1 MPDTTPP
8 DTTLAATGPS
18 GTVAS
23 SSASFEFSSTE
34 AGASFECKLDTGNW
48 AACSSPK
55 TYSGLS
61 DGSHTFSV
69 RSTDTAGNVDQS
81 PAARTWTVDTTAP
94 DTTLAGTGPSGTV
107 ASGSASFEFSSEA
120 GATFECKLDTGN
132 WTACSSP
139 KTYSALSDGSH
150 TFSVRAKDG
159 LGNTDASPP
168 ARTWT
173 IDTTAPDTT
182 LAATGPSGTV
192 TSTAATFGFS
202 SDDWSASFECK
213 LDTGNWVTCSSP
225 KAYSGLSDG
234 GHIFYV
240 RAKDAVGNTDATPAS
255 RAWTVDTTPPDTS
268 ITAGPSGTVGSSSTS
283 FEFSSPEPGAS
294 FECKLDT
301 ANWAACSSPK
311 AYTALSDGSHTFS
324 VRAKDGLGNADASPP
339 SRTWTVDTTAP
350 TASISQGPSGTVA
363 SASASFQFLSA
374 DGSASFE
381 CSLESDE
388 DWEPCNSPKGY
399 SGLSEGSH
407 TFYVRARDT
416 AGNVHGEP
424 TSRTW
429 TVDTT
434 APDTS
439 LTGGPSG
446 TLSSSTAAFE
456 FSSGDGSASFECKLD
471 AGAWEV
477 CADPKTYASLSEAP
491 HTFSVR
497 ARDSAGNVDPSPAS
511 QVWTIDLTPPETEI
525 TAGPVGTVTS
535 ASAVFSFWSPDVSAS
550 FECKL
555 DDGAW
560 HPCAGPQSYASLT
573 DGGHT
578 FSVRATDAAGN
589 ADPSPAARA
598 WAVDTTP
605 PEPEPE
611 PDPEPDPEPEP
622 EPDPEPDPEPE
633 FDPGPEADVAGPVLQ
648 LEFAERRWLAH
659 LRRNGRLSVRVT
671 VDEPATVDLGLL
683 RRARRVAHVQAE
695 IGAGMHRLYLRPRRG
710 TLRWLRRADSPR
722 LRFSAMASDGAENDT
737 AWTRLL
743 KPALRR

>member
-1 MPDTTPP
+1 M
-8 DTTLAATGPS
+8 
-18 GTVAS
+18 
-23 SSASFEFSSTE
+23 
-34 AGASFECKLDTGNW
+34 
-48 AACSSPK
+48 
-55 TYSGLS
+55 
-61 DGSHTFSV
+61 
-69 RSTDTAGNVDQS
+69 
-81 PAARTWTVDTTAP
+81 
-94 DTTLAGTGPSGTV
+94 
-107 ASGSASFEFSSEA
+107 
-120 GATFECKLDTGN
+120 
-132 WTACSSP
+132 
-139 KTYSALSDGSH
+139 
-150 TFSVRAKDG
+150 
-159 LGNTDASPP
+159 
-168 ARTWT
+168 
-173 IDTTAPDTT
+173 
-182 LAATGPSGTV
+182 
-192 TSTAATFGFS
+192 
-202 SDDWSASFECK
+202 
-213 LDTGNWVTCSSP
+213 
-225 KAYSGLSDG
+225 
-234 GHIFYV
+234 
-240 RAKDAVGNTDATPAS
+240 RAKDAA
-255 RAWTVDTTPPDTS
+255 
-268 ITAGPSGTVGSSSTS
+268 
-283 FEFSSPEPGAS
+283 
-294 FECKLDT
+294 
-301 ANWAACSSPK
+301 
-311 AYTALSDGSHTFS
+311 
-324 VRAKDGLGNADASPP
+324 GNADPTPA

-350 TASISQGPSGTVA
+350 AASISQGPSGTVA

-374 DGSASFE
+374 DESASFE

-560 HPCAGPQSYASLT
+560 HPCTGPQSYASLT

-605 PEPEPE
+605 EPEPE
-611 PDPEPDPEPEP
+611 TR
-622 EPDPEPDPEPE
+622 
-633 FDPGPEADVAGPVLQ
+633 PGARSPSPSSIRAPKPMSPGLPSNSSSPSADGLRISVGTAG
-648 LEFAERRWLAH
+648 
-659 LRRNGRLSVRVT
+659 
-671 VDEPATVDLGLL
+671 
-683 RRARRVAHVQAE
+683 
-695 IGAGMHRLYLRPRRG
+695 
-710 TLRWLRRADSPR
+710 
-722 LRFSAMASDGAENDT
+722 
-737 AWTRLL
+737 
-743 KPALRR
+743 